1 MMSHQSIYEDR
12 NDCGSQK
19 NDVKEEEETTAAS
32 ELDKP
37 QELLKETK
45 VRRKNCRKK
54 LKKKASTLSH

>member
-1 MMSHQSIYEDR
+1 MSHQSIYEDR

-19 NDVKEEEETTAAS
+19 NDVKEEEETTAAC

-45 VRRKNCRKK
+45 IRRKGRN
-54 LKKKASTLSH
+54 